1 MDFDEDLVN
10 QIRPIVR
17 LVVCIQIVLGF
28 IGDIVC
34 YKWRVLSDY
43 LIYFWVLLVIVYSMV
58 PEYQYNFTEFQTSF
72 VMACLFILFMTDR
85 IRQLIFL
92 ILAQLVFSFAV
103 KITVYEESITF
114 SLLCRKIFSAMVTFA
129 MCALL

>member
-1 MDFDEDLVN
+1 
-10 QIRPIVR
+10 
-17 LVVCIQIVLGF
+17 
-28 IGDIVC
+28 
-34 YKWRVLSDY
+34 
-43 LIYFWVLLVIVYSMV
+43 MV

-114 SLLCRKIFSAMVTFA
+114 DLLCRKIFSAMVTFA